1 MTAWG
6 AAGRTLAH
14 AAAETAF
21 VATRLRVTHR
31 WAPAALTTATTTAV
45 ALLGTA
51 CALWTGSVVITTA
64 SATALA
70 AAITTAA
77 ATVTT
82 GALCATATTAAAVST
97 ACALTATLAGLV
109 LTNTLQ
115 HFGTGCTGSCLHH
128 IAAWRLARA
137 TPNGLAAHSDGF
149 THFALFGPKTF
160 DDLYRD
166 VLLGKALDVLHEA
179 FFVQAHQVHR
189 SAVVAS
195 TASAANAV
203 HIVFANVGDFVVH
216 YVWQV
221 VNVNAAGGNVGGYQR
236 AHIAALE
243 ARQGLG
249 PRSLA
254 LVAVQGHG
262 RDAVLFQELS
272 HVVGTKFGTGEH
284 QYLAPLVFVDD
295 VGQ

>member
-82 GALCATATTAAAVST
+82 GGLCATATTAAAVST
-97 ACALTATLAGLV
+97 ACALTVTLAGLV
-109 LTNTLQ
+109 LTHTLQ

-128 IAAWRLARA
+128 IAAWWFACA

-160 DDLYRD
+160 DDLHRN

-179 FFVQAHQVHR
+179 FFIQTHQVDG

-195 TASAANAV
+195 TARAANAV
-203 HIVFANVGDFVVH
+203 HIVFCVKRHVV
-216 YVWQV
+216 V
-221 VNVNAAGGNVGGYQR
+221 
-236 AHIAALE
+236 E
-243 ARQGLG
+243 
-249 PRSLA
+249 
-254 LVAVQGHG
+254 HG
-262 RDAVLFQELS
+262 RHVFNVQATRS
-272 HVVGTKFGTGEH
+272 HVSTH
-284 QYLAPLVFVDD
+284 QQINFALFEGL
-295 VGQ
+295 